1 MVREKIREFV
11 IENLMMG
18 LDVEQLQDGGS
29 LMDLG
34 ILDSVGVLDLIGFIE
49 QTWSVSIAD
58 DELGEAIGNI
68 GAPIEE
74 RDPDTGELIPAHIG
88 ETK

>member
-18 LDVEQLQDGGS
+18 LDAEQLEDAGS

-58 DELGEAIGNI
+58 EELVRENLDSIDNLVGF
-68 GAPIEE
+68 IEQKV
-74 RDPDTGELIPAHIG
+74 A
-88 ETK
+88 